1 MARGRVWGV
10 AGARQRVKA
19 GRKALAKPLAI
30 TRGQAHDA
38 RMTRPSSPLDDPAT
52 AVAIWAR
59 FRRLMRWMFL
69 ITLATVIGALTVLYR
84 QEGRVSIHFYIAVAV
99 GVSFA
104 MLLTSGLMGLV
115 FLSNASGHDAA
126 VAKPD
131 ESEDD
136 QSKP

>member
-1 MARGRVWGV
+1 M
-10 AGARQRVKA
+10 
-19 GRKALAKPLAI
+19 KPIANP
-30 TRGQAHDA
+30 RMQAHDA

-131 ESEDD
+131 EPDED
-136 QSKP
+136 QLPEEGRKR

>member
-1 MARGRVWGV
+1 MCGAWQGRGGV
-10 AGARQRVKA
+10 LQAPMKA
-19 GRKALAKPLAI
+19 MAKPLANPWM
-30 TRGQAHDA
+30 QAHDA

-126 VAKPD
+126 VARPEEPD
-131 ESEDD
+131 ED